1 MKGIYQLT
9 IPGSDKIYIGR
20 SVDIEKRYASHLSKL
35 KNGKHHNPAM
45 NKAFRGELVL
55 EILLEGNNSAVC
67 EQRELNKIPRALQFN
82 YYPGVDDGWLRR
94 KRRGKAKRSRK
105 V

>member
-20 SVDIEKRYASHLSKL
+20 SVNIEKRYISHLSKL

-45 NKAFRGELVL
+45 TKAFKGKLVL

-67 EQRELNKIPRALQFN
+67 EQRELNKIPRELQFN
-82 YYPGVDDGWLRR
+82 YYPGVDDGWLKKK
-94 KRRGKAKRSRK
+94 KRRSAKKPKKS
-105 V
+105 